1 MNCPDC
7 DLCLDN
13 QRSKSHAQMYSTT
26 AAYYCS
32 QCRQNL
38 LVWEDMKP
46 GCRAIE
52 KGKYRLYC
60 DPEKNK
66 CEVQKLGM
74 DIQSD
79 TSIMYRWYPIL
90 ELDAIPQ
97 NVTEDNFDD
106 KIKTLLIFS

>member
-7 DLCLDN
+7 GLCLDS
-13 QRSKSHAQMYSTT
+13 QRSKREGRSTGSLT
-26 AAYYCS
+26 TYRCPS
-32 QCRQNL
+32 CRDEYI
-38 LVWEDMKP
+38 VWEDIKI
-46 GCRAIE
+46 GCYAIE

-60 DPEKNK
+60 DPEHNK
-66 CEVQKLGM
+66 CEVQRVGM

-97 NVTEDNFDD
+97 NVTEENFDD
-106 KIKTLLIFS
+106 KIKIILVFS

>member
-7 DLCLDN
+7 GLCLDN
-13 QRSKSHAQMYSTT
+13 QRSKNRTG
-26 AAYYCS
+26 AYNTIAHYNCPK
-32 QCRQNL
+32 CRDEYI
-38 LVWEDMKP
+38 VWEEMKP
-46 GCRAIE
+46 GCYAIE

-66 CEVQKLGM
+66 CEVQRVGM

-79 TSIMYRWYPIL
+79 TSIMYRWYSIL

-97 NVTEDNFDD
+97 NVTEENFDD